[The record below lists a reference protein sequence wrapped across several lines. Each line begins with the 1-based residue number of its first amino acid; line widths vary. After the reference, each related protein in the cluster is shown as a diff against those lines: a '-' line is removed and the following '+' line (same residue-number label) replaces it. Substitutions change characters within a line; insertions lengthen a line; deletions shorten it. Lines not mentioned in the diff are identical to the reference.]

1 MSNARAIKLGA
12 GGLVA
17 VAAALWFSPPQQLT
31 DWLSPQIPV
40 TTKEPTGS
48 ETGTEAPAEVALAIN
63 PLSTLTAEQF
73 KETLER
79 PLFNPGR
86 AGRPKDVEPE
96 PEPEPEVAE
105 EEPPA
110 DDGINA
116 ADFSLL
122 AVAGDQSDLVA
133 MVKWTKT
140 NQVYRLKRGQFLS
153 SLELVKV
160 DMREAVLQKDDK
172 TITLA
177 LFARAAGESE
187 VVPVS
192 DEEDAEEEEDTGEEE
207 EDASEDEEDTAEDEE
222 DTGDEEEDAS
232 EDESDEEF
240 VNEADEEE

>member
-1 MSNARAIKLGA
+1 MSNARAIKLAA
-12 GGLVA
+12 GGIVA

-31 DWLSPQIPV
+31 DWLTPQVPV
-40 TTKEPTGS
+40 TTKEPAGS

-63 PLSTLTAEQF
+63 PLSTFTAEQF
-73 KETLER
+73 RETLDR

-86 AGRPKDVEPE
+86 AGRPKAPEPE
-96 PEPEPEVAE
+96 PEPEPEVT
-105 EEPPA
+105 EEPAA

-160 DMREAVLQKDDK
+160 DMREATLQKDGK

-177 LFARAAGESE
+177 LFAKASGGGDVA
-187 VVPVS
+187 PVS
-192 DEEDAEEEEDTGEEE
+192 DDEDAGEEDSGDEEEDT
-207 EDASEDEEDTAEDEE
+207 SEDEEDSGGEDE
-222 DTGDEEEDAS
+222 DTS
-232 EDESDEEF
+232 EDESDDEF
-240 VNEADEEE
+240 ENEADAEE